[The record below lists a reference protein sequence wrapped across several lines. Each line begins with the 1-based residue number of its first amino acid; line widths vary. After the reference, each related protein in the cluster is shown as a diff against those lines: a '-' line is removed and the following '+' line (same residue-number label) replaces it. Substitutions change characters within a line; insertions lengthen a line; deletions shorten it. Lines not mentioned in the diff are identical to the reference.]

1 MLQTLIPVVLLLQA
15 LPLQLVSIQ
24 LLTSQLSLITFAA
37 MHGYVLQGVAG
48 SLTLR
53 AHTAAF
59 GTASKGPN
67 REALRALRSTL
78 RADAALLPLFVLL
91 SQQRHAM
98 LYANTLPLPPGQRSR
113 PDPKLKDLASH
124 SDGARAVLLQLLE
137 YLGSVNAVAA
147 VAECPL
153 LDKLVEVKG
162 GGLALLPAAAF
173 ALCRPLLYEALL
185 KEWGLA
191 QHSTNT
197 STAAITTATSANSD
211 GAGAVQNGTANGT
224 SK

>member
-1 MLQTLIPVVLLLQA
+1 
-15 LPLQLVSIQ
+15 
-24 LLTSQLSLITFAA
+24 
-37 MHGYVLQGVAG
+37 
-48 SLTLR
+48 
-53 AHTAAF
+53 
-59 GTASKGPN
+59 
-67 REALRALRSTL
+67 
-78 RADAALLPLFVLL
+78 
-91 SQQRHAM
+91 M

-113 PDPKLKDLASH
+113 PDAKLKDLASH

-147 VAECPL
+147 VAECPSL
-153 LDKLVEVKG
+153 ERLVGVKGG

-191 QHSTNT
+191 QHNT
-197 STAAITTATSANSD
+197 SSSTTAVVAAATSD
-211 GAGAVQNGTANGT
+211 GAVQNGTANGT